1 MAKKTSNVCSCYYDY
16 PNPNHN
22 YCSEFI
28 RIRSGKYC
36 DKGYCIRRS
45 ALGICLKCLKLP
57 ECEEVLK
64 IKSGKGIILFGC
76 TEFEE

>member
-1 MAKKTSNVCSCYYDY
+1 MAKKTSNICSCYYDY

-28 RIRSGKYC
+28 RIRTGKYY